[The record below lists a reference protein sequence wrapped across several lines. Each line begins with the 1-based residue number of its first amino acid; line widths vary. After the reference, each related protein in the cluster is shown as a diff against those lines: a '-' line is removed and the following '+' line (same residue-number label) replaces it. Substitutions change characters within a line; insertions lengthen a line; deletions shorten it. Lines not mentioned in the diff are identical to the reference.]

1 VALIISA
8 MMLLMMVVV
17 AGVLFYSYSNRLLGS
32 ALGAPGPVTMD
43 NLTIEAYNWQCSTTC
58 NNLVL
63 NIRNIGTNILTISS
77 AQWFVAGA
85 SQTLTSGGCTALS
98 GGTLSPGAS
107 CAATITIS
115 GVTVSSGIVYVVK
128 IVLSDGAIFSTLAIA
143 GEVTG
148 QTGVV

>member
-1 VALIISA
+1 MRRGPRSNSCPRSIIRKLVFGRRGVALIISA

-77 AQWFVAGA
+77 AQ
-85 SQTLTSGGCTALS
+85 
-98 GGTLSPGAS
+98 
-107 CAATITIS
+107 
-115 GVTVSSGIVYVVK
+115 
-128 IVLSDGAIFSTLAIA
+128 
-143 GEVTG
+143 
-148 QTGVV
+148 